1 MFAQSKSAARQ
12 PPSGQVWATYARMRP
27 EQVEQVAEPQ
37 VGEVGELVWHYVL
50 SVDVKTPW
58 KISGADFFPP
68 IPAATSADAAAAE
81 SDAVS
86 PEPVLANGGTGGWV
100 AHEWFTGHGPT
111 PCLNGSQAL
120 ASGCVAASVRSASD
134 VPALHTTRP
143 IVVANDTRTFDLLQL
158 SPVAPNGWVLLGE
171 VGRYV
176 RVSSD
181 RFDAISFPVGGG
193 IKLSLSGSAGE
204 TTEVTA
210 LKPLH
215 RAPNDGGWG
224 GGGGSREWVV
234 EVKQVTF
241 SAATATVAFGGEQY
255 STMS

>member
-12 PPSGQVWATYARMRP
+12 PPSGQVWATYVRM
-27 EQVEQVAEPQ
+27 
-37 VGEVGELVWHYVL
+37 GELVWHYVL

-68 IPAATSADAAAAE
+68 IPAATSGGAAD
-81 SDAVS
+81 SDAVGGSSSSS
-86 PEPVLANGGTGGWV
+86 PEPVLSNGGAGGWV

-111 PCLNGSQAL
+111 PCVNGSQAL

-134 VPALHTTRP
+134 VPALHNKRP
-143 IVVANDTRTFDLLQL
+143 IMVANDTRTFDLLQL

-181 RFDAISFPVGGG
+181 RFDAISFPGGG
-193 IKLSLSGSAGE
+193 GMKLSLSGSAGE

-210 LKPLH
+210 LKPLQ
-215 RAPNDGGWG
+215 RTPNDGR

-241 SAATATVAFGGEQY
+241 SGAKATVFFGGEQ
-255 STMS
+255 